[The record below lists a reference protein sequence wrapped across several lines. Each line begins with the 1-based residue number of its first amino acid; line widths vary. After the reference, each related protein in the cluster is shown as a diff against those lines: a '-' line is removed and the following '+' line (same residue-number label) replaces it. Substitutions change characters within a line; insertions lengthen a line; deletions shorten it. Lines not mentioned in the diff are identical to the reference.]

1 MGLCYYSC
9 VISRNEKLLIKI
21 VLLPH
26 TFQNDMIQIKDMFQ
40 IMTTGN
46 TTIRHWRVLGVL
58 TWPTSTWGAK
68 TKLKSHYYLP
78 IRNMQN
84 VSCLSLKYSLSVY
97 APHISMRSYVCGF
110 PRQRINITCLW
121 NWRFLSASG
130 GGSSFCDLVCV
141 GKILSWFSAW
151 LDLFS
156 LHDTFPGWA

>member
-1 MGLCYYSC
+1 MKSNGSDITHVWSVL
-9 VISRNEKLLIKI
+9 IARNEKILIKI

-26 TFQNDMIQIKDMFQ
+26 TCQNDIIQRKDMFQ
-40 IMTTGN
+40 IMTTGI
-46 TTIRHWRVLGVL
+46 TAIRHWRVLGVL

-110 PRQRINITCLW
+110 PRQIINICLW
-121 NWRFLSASG
+121 NWRFFKCKWGRIKFLW
-130 GGSSFCDLVCV
+130 SSVWVRFWVV
-141 GKILSWFSAW
+141 
-151 LDLFS
+151 S
-156 LHDTFPGWA
+156 LHG